1 MTDDDQHTTKSGFS
15 VLTSA
20 LVAPLVGPPQDTSLE
35 QYYLNDGLSSSD
47 EDEMEDALQGD
58 DDGLLHESPANM
70 LDASPLDE
78 AGVQLIDQKL
88 AETKLH
94 PDQPTLSSSP
104 RKPWSRRSSGGESST
119 PTTPGIPGTPGTVA
133 KKRKTI
139 FRRGKSARSRQFNL
153 GDNKGVRG
161 IVVMEINGAEDL
173 PKIKNA
179 IKLGWDMDPFVVVS
193 FGKKVFRT
201 RVIRHSLNPTWNE
214 KLVFHVHEH
223 EEQFTVQM
231 AVLDWDKIS
240 GNDMVGTCTLPLQE
254 LMQDAPQPDSV
265 SGLYGKGV
273 DGKHE
278 TKEFSLLITTQ
289 KSSPWESR
297 HAPMLKI
304 RAKYEPYDALRQR
317 FWRQYA
323 MQYDSDDTGAI
334 SYLELSSM
342 LDSLGSTLT
351 NKTIEGYFA
360 KFGKSADKDEL
371 TFDEVVQCLE
381 GEVSKTR
388 DQKRHLSDAVDPT
401 ELSNRLLDSNW
412 PRDINGG
419 GGSDYSSEKNGT
431 DAAATGSD
439 STPAFRSNTV
449 PALKVESYSA
459 VSSSPVSSDVEDSE
473 VPGMSVERVI
483 NIKECPLCHRPR
495 MGKRSEQD
503 MVTHLAICA
512 SVDWSR
518 VDRIVSAS
526 YVTPSQAQRKL
537 VSKIINKV
545 AVGQYSLGANS
556 ANILVQDRL
565 TGQLQEEKMAVY
577 VRIGIRVLYKGART
591 QMAGARAR
599 KLLKSMSVKQGT
611 KYNSPSSAA
620 DIMPF
625 IAFHNLNV
633 AEIRDPLS
641 SFKTFNEFFYRKL
654 KPEAR
659 PLDEPDNPYRL
670 VSAADCRMMAFD
682 TVSDATQIW
691 IKGRDFSVARLL
703 GPAYRSQWDN
713 YDGGALAIF
722 RLAPQDYH
730 RFHSPV
736 RGRIG
741 KMTMIDGEYYTVN
754 PQAIRTA
761 LDVYGENVRKIVP
774 IESEEFGTVMTV
786 WVGAMSEL
794 KVLYR
799 QLTSSV
805 VGSIGT
811 SVEEG
816 QMVDRGDE
824 LGWFAFGGST
834 IVCIFEKG
842 RAVWDED
849 IQANGAAAIETL
861 VRMGMGIGRAPQN
874 VSRRGSAATP

>member
-1 MTDDDQHTTKSGFS
+1 
-15 VLTSA
+15 
-20 LVAPLVGPPQDTSLE
+20 
-35 QYYLNDGLSSSD
+35 
-47 EDEMEDALQGD
+47 
-58 DDGLLHESPANM
+58 
-70 LDASPLDE
+70 
-78 AGVQLIDQKL
+78 
-88 AETKLH
+88 
-94 PDQPTLSSSP
+94 
-104 RKPWSRRSSGGESST
+104 
-119 PTTPGIPGTPGTVA
+119 
-133 KKRKTI
+133 
-139 FRRGKSARSRQFNL
+139 
-153 GDNKGVRG
+153 
-161 IVVMEINGAEDL
+161 
-173 PKIKNA
+173 
-179 IKLGWDMDPFVVVS
+179 
-193 FGKKVFRT
+193 
-201 RVIRHSLNPTWNE
+201 
-214 KLVFHVHEH
+214 
-223 EEQFTVQM
+223 
-231 AVLDWDKIS
+231 
-240 GNDMVGTCTLPLQE
+240 
-254 LMQDAPQPDSV
+254 
-265 SGLYGKGV
+265 
-273 DGKHE
+273 
-278 TKEFSLLITTQ
+278 
-289 KSSPWESR
+289 
-297 HAPMLKI
+297 
-304 RAKYEPYDALRQR
+304 
-317 FWRQYA
+317 
-323 MQYDSDDTGAI
+323 
-334 SYLELSSM
+334 
-342 LDSLGSTLT
+342 
-351 NKTIEGYFA
+351 
-360 KFGKSADKDEL
+360 
-371 TFDEVVQCLE
+371 
-381 GEVSKTR
+381 
-388 DQKRHLSDAVDPT
+388 
-401 ELSNRLLDSNW
+401 
-412 PRDINGG
+412 
-419 GGSDYSSEKNGT
+419 
-431 DAAATGSD
+431 
-439 STPAFRSNTV
+439 
-449 PALKVESYSA
+449 
-459 VSSSPVSSDVEDSE
+459 
-473 VPGMSVERVI
+473 
-483 NIKECPLCHRPR
+483 
-495 MGKRSEQD
+495 
-503 MVTHLAICA
+503 
-512 SVDWSR
+512 
-518 VDRIVSAS
+518 
-526 YVTPSQAQRKL
+526 
-537 VSKIINKV
+537 
-545 AVGQYSLGANS
+545 
-556 ANILVQDRL
+556 
-565 TGQLQEEKMAVY
+565 
-577 VRIGIRVLYKGART
+577 
-591 QMAGARAR
+591 MAGARAR